1 MLLASAG
8 PLTLCRA
15 QVRRRGPPLPPG
27 CPPPFAGV
35 LRREREPLPRG
46 RREACTGF
54 RLSRPRPDGSPRAPP
69 GGNRMSFSGFVLA
82 AIIVGVLLLWNGI
95 KVVRE
100 YQRLVVFRLG
110 RSYGPRG
117 PGIVFLIPFMD
128 KAIWVDLRE
137 VFLEI
142 PAQTCITKDNAP
154 ISIDFLI
161 YWKVFDPQLSVIQ
174 VGNFAGAAQG
184 IATTGLRAVI
194 GDIILDDVLAK
205 RDQIN
210 QVLRAKLDEVTER
223 WGVKVTTVEIREIT
237 PPKDVQDAMTRQ
249 MSAERSRRALVT
261 EADGKKQAAITI
273 AEGEKQSAILKAEG
287 DRQAAILRAEGF
299 SLALGKIFSIAK
311 TVDTNTMSLQYLEA
325 LKALGAGPATKF
337 VFPMEFTRLLQPFV
351 DGVR

>member
-1 MLLASAG
+1 MAFVVALLI
-8 PLTLCRA
+8 
-15 QVRRRGPPLPPG
+15 V
-27 CPPPFAGV
+27 
-35 LRREREPLPRG
+35 
-46 RREACTGF
+46 
-54 RLSRPRPDGSPRAPP
+54 
-69 GGNRMSFSGFVLA
+69 
-82 AIIVGVLLLWNGI
+82 AILLWWNGV

-110 RSYGPRG
+110 RSVGQKG
-117 PGIVFLIPFMD
+117 PGIVYLIPVVD
-128 KAIWVDLRE
+128 KAVWVDLRE

-161 YWKVFDPQLSVIQ
+161 YWKVVDPSLSVIQ

-194 GDIILDDVLAK
+194 GDISLDEVLAK

-210 QVLRAKLDEVTER
+210 QIMRAKLDEVTER

-237 PPKDVQDAMTRQ
+237 PPKDVQEAMTRQ

-273 AEGEKQSAILKAEG
+273 AEGEKQAAILKAEG

-299 SLALGKIFSIAK
+299 ALALDKIFSVARG
-311 TVDTNTMSLQYLEA
+311 VDANTMSLQYLEA
-325 LKALGAGPATKF
+325 LKALGASPSTKF
-337 VFPMEFTRLLQPFV
+337 VFPMEFTKLLQPFV
-351 DGVR
+351 DGAGRAAPRSP

>member
-1 MLLASAG
+1 MGYGFVIAVVIVALLLA
-8 PLTLCRA
+8 
-15 QVRRRGPPLPPG
+15 
-27 CPPPFAGV
+27 
-35 LRREREPLPRG
+35 
-46 RREACTGF
+46 
-54 RLSRPRPDGSPRAPP
+54 
-69 GGNRMSFSGFVLA
+69 
-82 AIIVGVLLLWNGI
+82 WNGVKI
-95 KVVRE
+95 VRE

-110 RSYGPRG
+110 RSFDPKG
-117 PGIVFLIPFMD
+117 PGVVYLIPMID
-128 KAIWVDLRE
+128 RAVWVDLRE
-137 VFLEI
+137 AFLEI

-161 YWKVFDPQLSVIQ
+161 YWKVFDPQLTVIQ

-194 GDIILDDVLAK
+194 GDLSLDEALTK

-210 QVLRAKLDEVTER
+210 QVMRTKLAEVTER

-261 EADGKKQAAITI
+261 EADGMKQAAITV

-299 SLALGKIFSIAK
+299 SLALGRIFEVAQ
-311 TVDTNTMSLQYLEA
+311 TVDINTMSLQYLEA
-325 LKALGAGPATKF
+325 LKALGAGPATKY
-337 VFPMEFTRLLQPFV
+337 VFPMEFSKLLQPFV
-351 DGVR
+351 DGAPKTPPHRAP

>member
-1 MLLASAG
+1 MGFL
-8 PLTLCRA
+8 
-15 QVRRRGPPLPPG
+15 
-27 CPPPFAGV
+27 FA
-35 LRREREPLPRG
+35 
-46 RREACTGF
+46 
-54 RLSRPRPDGSPRAPP
+54 
-69 GGNRMSFSGFVLA
+69 A
-82 AIIVGVLLLWNGI
+82 AIVLVGIILLYNGI
-95 KVVRE
+95 RIVRE

-110 RSYGPRG
+110 RSIGEKG
-117 PGIVFLIPFMD
+117 PGVVYLIPLVDRAVM
-128 KAIWVDLRE
+128 VDLRE

-161 YWKVFDPQLSVIQ
+161 YWKVIDPQLSVIQ

-210 QVLRAKLDEVTER
+210 QILRSKLDEVTER
-223 WGVKVTTVEIREIT
+223 WGDKVTTVEIREIT
-237 PPKDVQDAMTRQ
+237 PPRDVQEAMTRQ

-273 AEGEKQSAILKAEG
+273 AEGEKQAAILKAEG
-287 DRQAAILRAEGF
+287 ERQASILRAEGF
-299 SLALGKIFSIAK
+299 SLALDKIFSVAK
-311 TVDTNTMSLQYLEA
+311 TVDTNTMSLQYLDT
-325 LKALGAGPATKF
+325 LKALGTSPATKF

-351 DGVR
+351 DSGGRSANAPPKAP